1 MYIGENTYIER
12 MGFVMEDSQ
21 ILDLFFN
28 RSEMAI
34 KETDTK
40 YGGYCYKIAYSILAN
55 QEDSEESVSD
65 TYLSAWNII
74 PPRRPATLST
84 FLGKLTRN
92 ISINRFKKNTAQKR
106 GGREID
112 VALDELD
119 ECVSGVESA
128 EDALMRKEILASLN
142 RFLAGL
148 SAEERD
154 VFLCRYWYVNSLD
167 EIASKTGFSVGKIK
181 SMLHRTRGKLGK
193 HLNKE
198 GLQ

>member
-1 MYIGENTYIER
+1 
-12 MGFVMEDSQ
+12 MEDRQ
-21 ILDLFFN
+21 IVDLFFA
-28 RSEMAI
+28 RSESAI

-40 YGGYCYKIAYSILAN
+40 YGKYCFKIAYSILAN

-65 TYLSAWNII
+65 TYMTAWNNI
-74 PPRRPATLST
+74 PPRRPSTLST

-92 ISINRFKKNTAQKR
+92 ISIDRFRKNTARKR
-106 GGREID
+106 GGGEMD
-112 VALDELD
+112 VALEELD

-148 SAEERD
+148 PDDERT
-154 VFLCRYWYVNSLD
+154 VFLCRYWYVNSLE
-167 EIASKTGFSVGKIK
+167 EIAGKTGFSVGKIK

>member
-1 MYIGENTYIER
+1 M
-12 MGFVMEDSQ
+12 
-21 ILDLFFN
+21 
-28 RSEMAI
+28 
-34 KETDTK
+34 
-40 YGGYCYKIAYSILAN
+40 
-55 QEDSEESVSD
+55 
-65 TYLSAWNII
+65 
-74 PPRRPATLST
+74 
-84 FLGKLTRN
+84 
-92 ISINRFKKNTAQKR
+92 
-106 GGREID
+106 D
-112 VALDELD
+112 VALEELD
-119 ECVSGVESA
+119 ECISGVESA

-181 SMLHRTRGKLGK
+181 SMLHRTRGKLSK